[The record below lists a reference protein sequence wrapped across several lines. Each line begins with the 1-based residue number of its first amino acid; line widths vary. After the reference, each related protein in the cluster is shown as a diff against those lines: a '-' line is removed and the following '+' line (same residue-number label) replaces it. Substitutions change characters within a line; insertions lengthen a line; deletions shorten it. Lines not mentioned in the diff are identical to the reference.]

1 LRAPSL
7 DASREKPARR
17 RFPKAR
23 LGIRGFEAPS
33 FLRRDFCATNTVYEM
48 TRLLAR
54 LADIA
59 YRRRGRM
66 VLAWVVALVVLIG
79 LGSSLAGEY
88 NADYDTPGSESEAAS
103 ELTEREFGGYTGQEI
118 FVVWKDPAG
127 ANSPA
132 ARESVDAFLAEA
144 KEIDNVEAQT
154 PIRVSKDGTIAT
166 TTLPLTVPGWEVSK
180 EDGEKLVEA
189 AEENSGGGL
198 EIKLGGDPI
207 YRAQEGASPEGIG
220 FLGGAIV
227 LLIAFGSV
235 VAAGLPLAIA
245 LVGLGIS
252 SGGLI
257 LLLANVVD
265 VPDWTTAVTGLI
277 GIGVGIDYSL
287 LVLTRFRSAMHAG
300 KDRHDAVVEAVTTA
314 GRSVIIA
321 GCTVVIAVL
330 GLFLTG
336 LPYMY
341 GVAISASLAVLVM
354 MFAAVTLL
362 PALLSY
368 LGPRVDR
375 LRIPFLGRTLKAEG
389 DGESPAARWSHA
401 VQRRPWTAAIV
412 ATAVLLALAAP
423 ALGMRLGFPDAG
435 NDPPD
440 TMTRQ
445 SYDLI
450 SEGFG
455 PGTNGPLVIAA
466 QLPGPEARADVER
479 LAQQLRGED
488 GVAFVPPP
496 RFNEPGNA
504 AIITVIPTTSPQD
517 EATEDLVKHLRETV
531 VPEALAGSGVRAEV
545 GGVTAALEDQSEYIV
560 DRMPLFISGVVG
572 LSFLLLLIAFHSPLI
587 SLKAG
592 IMNLLSV
599 SAAYGVMTLVAQGG
613 TLGQLI
619 GIDHEVPIAPFMPVM
634 MFAILFGLSMDYEV
648 FLISRIR
655 EEYLKDGDTR
665 RAVAD
670 GLAKTARVIT
680 AAAAIMVVVF
690 LAFLT
695 TPEVFLKLFGIGL
708 ASAIFLDATVVRMV
722 LVPAV
727 MQLLGSRN
735 WWIPDWLERILPRL
749 DTERVAVGT
758 AEGRS

>member
-1 LRAPSL
+1 
-7 DASREKPARR
+7 
-17 RFPKAR
+17 
-23 LGIRGFEAPS
+23 
-33 FLRRDFCATNTVYEM
+33 M
-48 TRLLAR
+48 TRRLAR

-59 YRRRGRM
+59 YRRRGSV
-66 VLAWVVALVVLIG
+66 VLAWIAATIVVIG

-88 NADYDTPGSESEAAS
+88 NADYDTPGSESKAARD
-103 ELTEREFGGYTGQEI
+103 LTERGFGGYSGQEVY
-118 FVVWKDPAG
+118 VVWKDPNG
-127 ANSPA
+127 AMSPV
-132 ARESVDAFLAEA
+132 ARERLNAFFAEA
-144 KEIDNVEAQT
+144 TQVNHIERQT
-154 PIRVSKDGTIAT
+154 ATRVSKDGTIAT
-166 TTLPLTVPGWEVSK
+166 TTLPLTVPGWEVTK
-180 EDGEKLVEA
+180 EEGEQQLAA
-189 AEENSGGGL
+189 AEDNSGGGL

-207 YRAQEGASPEGIG
+207 YQAQESTSPEGLG
-220 FLGGAIV
+220 FLGAAIV

-245 LVGLGIS
+245 LVGLGIT

-265 VPDWTTAVTGLI
+265 VPDWTTAVSGLI

-287 LVLTRFRSAMHAG
+287 LVLTRFRAAMAGG

-321 GCTVVIAVL
+321 GFTVVIAVL

-341 GVAISASLAVLVM
+341 GVALSASFAVLVVM
-354 MFAAVTLL
+354 IASITLL

-368 LGPRVDR
+368 LGPNVDR
-375 LRIPFLGRTLKAEG
+375 LKIPFLGRRLKAEG

-412 ATAVLLALAAP
+412 ATALLLALAAP

-445 SYDLI
+445 AYDLI

-466 QLPGPEARADVER
+466 ELPNRAAARDVGA
-479 LAQQLRGED
+479 LAAQIRED
-488 GVAFVPPP
+488 KGVDFVPAPQI
-496 RFNEPGNA
+496 NKAGTA
-504 AIITVIPTTSPQD
+504 AIVTVIPTTSPQD
-517 EATEDLVKHLRETV
+517 QATEDLVNRLRETT
-531 VPEALAGSGVRAEV
+531 VPQALNGTGVTAEI
-545 GGVTAALEDQSEYIV
+545 GGVTAALEDQSEYMK
-560 DRMPLFISGVVG
+560 DRMPLFIAGVVG
-572 LSFLLLLIAFHSPLI
+572 LSFLLLLVAFHSPLI

-599 SAAYGVMTLVAQGG
+599 SAAYGVMTLVAKGG
-613 TLGQLI
+613 TVGGLI
-619 GIDHEVPIAPFMPVM
+619 GIDHEVPVAPFMPVM

-655 EEYLKDGDTR
+655 EEYLKDGNTR

-690 LAFLT
+690 LAFLAA
-695 TPEVFLKLFGIGL
+695 PDVFLKLFGIGL

-727 MQLLGSRN
+727 MQLLGARN

-749 DTERVAVGT
+749 DVERAAVGV
-758 AEGRS
+758 AEGRP

>member
-1 LRAPSL
+1 
-7 DASREKPARR
+7 
-17 RFPKAR
+17 
-23 LGIRGFEAPS
+23 
-33 FLRRDFCATNTVYEM
+33 M
-48 TRLLAR
+48 
-54 LADIA
+54 
-59 YRRRGRM
+59 
-66 VLAWVVALVVLIG
+66 LVVW
-79 LGSSLAGEY
+79 E
-88 NADYDTPGSESEAAS
+88 
-103 ELTEREFGGYTGQEI
+103 
-118 FVVWKDPAG
+118 DPDG
-127 ANSPA
+127 ATSPT
-132 ARESVDAFLAEA
+132 ARERVDAFLAE
-144 KEIDNVEAQT
+144 VEGIEHIEPAT
-154 PIRVSKDGTIAT
+154 ATRVSQDGTIAST
-166 TTLPLTVPGWEVSK
+166 SLPLTVPGWEIPK
-180 EDGEKLVEA
+180 EDGENLVSA
-189 AEENSGGGL
+189 AEDNSGAGL
-198 EIKLGGDPI
+198 EIELAGDPI

-220 FLGGAIV
+220 FLAASIV
-227 LLIAFGSV
+227 LLIAFGSL

-245 LVGLGIS
+245 AIGFGIS
-252 SGGLI
+252 AGGLI
-257 LLLANVVD
+257 ALLANVID
-265 VPDWTTAVTGLI
+265 VPDWTLAVAGLI
-277 GIGVGIDYSL
+277 GIGVGIDYAL
-287 LVLTRFRSAMHAG
+287 LVLTRFRSAMNAG

-341 GVAISASLAVLVM
+341 GVAISASLTVLVM
-354 MFAAVTLL
+354 MSAAVTLL

-368 LGPRVDR
+368 LGPGVDR
-375 LRIPFLGRTLKAEG
+375 LRIPLLGRSLKTEG
-389 DGESPAARWSHA
+389 DGRESPAARWSHA
-401 VQRRPWTAAIV
+401 VQRRPWLAAIA
-412 ATAVLLALAAP
+412 ATALLLALAAP

-445 SYDLI
+445 SYDLL

-455 PGTNGPLVIAA
+455 PGANGPLVIVAELHDPAA
-466 QLPGPEARADVER
+466 KGEIDS
-479 LAQQLRGED
+479 LAQRLRGEN
-488 GVAFVPPP
+488 GVEFVAQPQISQS
-496 RFNEPGNA
+496 GDA
-504 AIITVIPTTSPQD
+504 AILTVTPTTSPQD
-517 EATEDLVKHLRETV
+517 EATTDLVKRLRETV
-531 VPEALAGSGVRAEV
+531 LPQALTDSGVDAKV
-545 GGVTAALEDQSEYIV
+545 GGLNAALEDQSAYIV
-560 DRMPLFISGVVG
+560 DRIPLFITGVVG

-613 TLGQLI
+613 AVGQLI

-690 LAFLT
+690 LAFVAS
-695 TPEVFLKLFGIGL
+695 PEVFLKLFGIGL

-727 MQLLGSRN
+727 MQLLGKWN

-749 DTERVAVGT
+749 DVERVAVG
-758 AEGRS
+758 AEGKA

>member
-1 LRAPSL
+1 
-7 DASREKPARR
+7 
-17 RFPKAR
+17 
-23 LGIRGFEAPS
+23 
-33 FLRRDFCATNTVYEM
+33 M
-48 TRLLAR
+48 TRHLAR
-54 LADIA
+54 LADLA
-59 YRRRGRM
+59 CRRRGT
-66 VLAWVVALVVLIG
+66 VILTWIGAAILIIG
-79 LGSSLAGEY
+79 VGSSLAGEY

-103 ELTEREFGGYTGQEI
+103 ELTEREFDGYSGQEVY
-118 FVVWKDPAG
+118 VVWQYADG
-127 ANSPA
+127 ARSPEA
-132 ARESVDAFLAEA
+132 RQRVEAFLEEARQVDNIARE
-144 KEIDNVEAQT
+144 T
-154 PIRVSKDGTIAT
+154 PIRISQDGTIGT
-166 TTLPLTVPGWEVSK
+166 TTLPLTVPGWEVEK
-180 EDGEKLVEA
+180 EDGEQLVAA
-189 AEENSGGGL
+189 AEKHSGDGL

-207 YRAQEGASPEGIG
+207 YRAQEGGSPEGYG
-220 FLGGAIV
+220 LLGAAIV

-265 VPDWTTAVTGLI
+265 VPDWTTAVSGLI
-277 GIGVGIDYSL
+277 GIGVGIDYAL
-287 LVLTRFRSAMHAG
+287 LVLTRFRSAMSRG
-300 KDRHDAVVEAVTTA
+300 STTHDAIVESVTTA

-321 GCTVVIAVL
+321 GFTVVIAVL
-330 GLFLTG
+330 GLVLTG

-341 GVAISASLAVLVM
+341 GVAISASFAVLVVM
-354 MFAAVTLL
+354 LAAVTLL
-362 PALLSY
+362 PALLAY
-368 LGPRVDR
+368 LGPRVNK
-375 LRIPFLGRTLKAEG
+375 LQIPFLGRTLRAEG
-389 DGESPAARWSHA
+389 DSHSPAARWSHA
-401 VQRRPWTAAIV
+401 VQRRPWPAAIL
-412 ATAVLLALAAP
+412 ATVLLLALAAP

-445 SYDLI
+445 AYDLQT
-450 SEGFG
+450 EGFG

-466 QLPGPEARADVER
+466 ELPDRGAAGDVQALADR
-479 LAQQLRGED
+479 LRGEQ
-488 GVAFVPPP
+488 GVAFVPDPVI
-496 RFNEPGNA
+496 NQDGTA
-504 AIITVIPTTSPQD
+504 AIVTVIPTTSPQD
-517 EATEDLVKHLRETV
+517 EETEQLVQRLRSDV
-531 VPEALAGSGVRAEV
+531 LPDALAGSGITAHV
-545 GGVTAALEDQSEYIV
+545 GGVTAALEDQSEYIT
-560 DRMPLFISGVVG
+560 DRMPLFIAAVVG
-572 LSFLLLLIAFHSPLI
+572 LSFLLLLVAFHSPLI

-613 TLGQLI
+613 AVGELI

-655 EEYLKDGDTR
+655 EEYLKDGNTR

-690 LAFLT
+690 LAFVT
-695 TPEVFLKLFGIGL
+695 APDTFLKLFGIGL

-727 MQLLGSRN
+727 MQLLGSAN

-749 DTERVAVGT
+749 DVERRAVG
-758 AEGRS
+758 AEGRP